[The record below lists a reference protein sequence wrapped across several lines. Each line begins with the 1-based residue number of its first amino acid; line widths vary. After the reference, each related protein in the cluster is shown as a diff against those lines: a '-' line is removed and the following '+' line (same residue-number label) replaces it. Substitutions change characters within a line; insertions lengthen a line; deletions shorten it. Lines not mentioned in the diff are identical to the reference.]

1 MTFSSTYTYLIR
13 TYLFSGTKVISVTTR
28 SLERRFLYTLLSVI
42 FILNQSHAT
51 TVRYMQIDTNIFI
64 YIYKYIFI

>member
-13 TYLFSGTKVISVTTR
+13 TYRFSETKVISDRVTTR

-64 YIYKYIFI
+64 YI